1 VYNTKLK
8 VMAKYITQTL
18 RDSIDYLGNTTIGF
32 LKKEVSAR
40 SLRAAGA
47 QALMLGKVD
56 TNIIRLIGRWKSDA
70 MLRYLHV
77 QAHPLMHDY
86 ASIMLKAGT
95 YTLIPNQY
103 VPHYV
108 SSSPTT

>member
-1 VYNTKLK
+1 MYNTNSRVTPKLL
-8 VMAKYITQTL
+8 TQTL
-18 RDSIDYLGNTTIGF
+18 RDSIQYLGATNIGF
-32 LKKEVSAR
+32 FQKEVSAR

-47 QALMLGKVD
+47 QALLLGRVD
-56 TNIIRLIGRWKSDA
+56 TNIIQLIGRWKSDA

-77 QAHPLMHDY
+77 QAFPLMQDY

-103 VPHYV
+103 VPQR
-108 SSSPTT
+108 

>member
-1 VYNTKLK
+1 MYNTNLRVTAKL
-8 VMAKYITQTL
+8 IPQTL
-18 RDSIDYLGNTTIGF
+18 RDSIDYLGATNIGF
-32 LKKEVSAR
+32 LNKEVSAG

-47 QALMLGKVD
+47 QALLLGKVD
-56 TNIIRLIGRWKSDA
+56 TNVIRLIGRWKSDA

-77 QAHPLMHDY
+77 QAHPLMQDY

-103 VPHYV
+103 VPQLR
-108 SSSPTT
+108 